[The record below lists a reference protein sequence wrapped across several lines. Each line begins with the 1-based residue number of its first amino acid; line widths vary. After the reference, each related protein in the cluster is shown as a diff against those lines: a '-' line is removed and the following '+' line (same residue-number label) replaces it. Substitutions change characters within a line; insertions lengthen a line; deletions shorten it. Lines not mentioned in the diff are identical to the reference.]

1 MSTKN
6 LTNDA
11 SWKKL
16 RDLIDDIKIGMML
29 TGFDKKPISAV
40 PMSTKKVD
48 KDGNIWFLSLETSE
62 HNQDLMTRKD
72 IQLLYSK
79 PSEMEFLS
87 VYGHAEVTKDRIIL
101 EDLYNKVT
109 DGNWFDGVDDPKLT
123 AIKVKPEEAHYWD
136 SDSNKYVSLLK
147 MGIGAVTG
155 DKQDVGD
162 KGKLNL

>member
-6 LTNDA
+6 LTKDE

-16 RDLIDDIKIGMML
+16 RDLIDDIKIAMML
-29 TGFDKKPISAV
+29 TGFDKKPMTAV

-48 KDGNIWFLSLETSE
+48 KEGNIWFLSLETSE
-62 HNQDLMTRKD
+62 HNQDLMTTKE

-87 VYGHAEVTKDRIIL
+87 VFGRAEVTTDSVIL
-101 EDLYNKVT
+101 EDLYNKAT
-109 DGNWFDGVDDPKLT
+109 DGNWFEGVSDPNLT
-123 AIKVKPEEAHYWD
+123 AIKVKPEQAYYWD

-147 MGIGAVTG
+147 MGVGAVTG
-155 DKQDVGD
+155 DTQDVGD
-162 KGKLNL
+162 KGKLDL